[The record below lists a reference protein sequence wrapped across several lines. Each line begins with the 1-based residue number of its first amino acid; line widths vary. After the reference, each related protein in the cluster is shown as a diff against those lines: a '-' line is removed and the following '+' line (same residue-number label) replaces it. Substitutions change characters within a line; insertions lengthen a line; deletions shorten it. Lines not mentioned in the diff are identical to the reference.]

1 METLEEMRNC
11 PACSRQ
17 VAAEVPICPHCTH
30 DIREAKGDEQV
41 GIVGMAQKE
50 RARIADEHAAGLA
63 DFAKASLKQK
73 QLLQGQQDELMPF
86 WKAWL
91 RYKIVRFVFLT
102 VVAIG
107 LVIAGRITLCFLN
120 HPVHVVDGG

>member
-17 VAAEVPICPHCTH
+17 VPAEVPICPHCTH
-30 DIREAKGDEQV
+30 DIRGMAGREQV
-41 GIVGMAQKE
+41 GIVGGMTQKE

-73 QLLQGQQDELMPF
+73 QLLQGQEDELIPF

-91 RYKIVRFVFLT
+91 RYKIVRFAFLT
-102 VVAIG
+102 IVIIG
-107 LVIAGRITLCFLN
+107 LVIVGRIYFAS
-120 HPVHVVDGG
+120 H